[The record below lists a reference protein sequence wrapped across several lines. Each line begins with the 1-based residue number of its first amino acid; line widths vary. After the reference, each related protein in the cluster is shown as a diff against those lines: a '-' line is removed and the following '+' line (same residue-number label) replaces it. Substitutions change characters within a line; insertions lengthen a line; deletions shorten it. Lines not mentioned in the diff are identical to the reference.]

1 MKLELYGKVR
11 EFFQDICGGDR
22 IGKLDFGILRTLMLL
37 ASVDG
42 DISAQEMDFFREMAG
57 QVRGGEGAPFEDLWK
72 SALHGAGYLLLQKR
86 LLPKEALVAEF
97 VREAEGDFVAEV
109 AQEVS
114 SERTR
119 AFKCLEEMAKA
130 DNDYSEVE
138 RACVEALTKR
148 VKEKRDE
155 LIAARYPRAVIP
167 GK

>member
-11 EFFQDICGGDR
+11 EFFRDIVGGDR

-37 ASVDG
+37 AAVDG
-42 DISAQEMDFFREMAG
+42 DISAQEMDLFREMAG
-57 QVRGGEGAPFEDLWK
+57 KFRGTDGEPFEALWN

-86 LLPKEALVAEF
+86 LLPKDALVEAF
-97 VREAEGDFVAEV
+97 VREAEGDFVSEV
-109 AQEVS
+109 AGEVS
-114 SERTR
+114 AERER
-119 AFKCLEEMAKA
+119 AFTCLEEMAKA

-138 RACVEALTKR
+138 RACIEALAR
-148 VKEKRDE
+148 CVKAKRDE